1 MTSYPSMAAARPGDA
16 PAMPLLSRHR
26 TSKGF
31 HRYRE
36 RARAQLVS
44 LAWASVMVLGGKAWG
59 GADVAAS
66 TEWPL
71 RSGWELGFRTGVILP
86 GGDLVPGSKLSVGVG
101 VQFPLVIDVGY
112 RINELVS
119 VGAVGQIAF
128 GTLGSG
134 SCGSTDSCLDWNG
147 RVGAEV
153 QLHPLGRAGRLDP
166 WLGVGFGYEWQTYGD
181 SSETLTV
188 GGFDF
193 LNLDIG
199 IDFPVGKVHL
209 GPFFG
214 FTLGQFSQASDSGK
228 SNSID
233 DKALH
238 YWFCLGLKLT
248 VFP

>member
-1 MTSYPSMAAARPGDA
+1 MTANPWRGPRRGAAPVTQQA
-16 PAMPLLSRHR
+16 PRHR
-26 TSKGF
+26 KLRGF
-31 HRYRE
+31 RRHRE
-36 RARAQLVS
+36 RARLQILSVAC
-44 LAWASVMVLGGKAWG
+44 ATVMVLGGKAW
-59 GADVAAS
+59 AAEIATP

-71 RSGWELGFRTGVILP
+71 RSGWELGFRTGVIFP
-86 GGDLVPGSKLSVGVG
+86 GGDLVPGTQLSVGVG

-112 RINELVS
+112 RINELVF
-119 VGAVGQIAF
+119 VGVVGQIAL
-128 GTLGSG
+128 GTLGSA
-134 SCGSTDSCLDWNG
+134 SCGASDSCLEWNG

-166 WLGVGFGYEWQTYGD
+166 WLGVGFGYEWQNYHE

-188 GGFDF
+188 SGFDF
-193 LNLDIG
+193 LNLDVG
-199 IDFPVGKVHL
+199 LDFPVGKVHL

-214 FTLGQFSQASDSGK
+214 FTLGQFSHASDSGK

-238 YWFCLGLKLT
+238 YWFCLGLKVT

>member
-1 MTSYPSMAAARPGDA
+1 M
-16 PAMPLLSRHR
+16 
-26 TSKGF
+26 
-31 HRYRE
+31 
-36 RARAQLVS
+36 
-44 LAWASVMVLGGKAWG
+44 
-59 GADVAAS
+59 
-66 TEWPL
+66 
-71 RSGWELGFRTGVILP
+71 
-86 GGDLVPGSKLSVGVG
+86 PGSKLSVGVG
-101 VQFPLVIDVGY
+101 VQFPIVVDVGY
-112 RINELVS
+112 RLSEFVF
-119 VGAVGQIAF
+119 VGAVGQIAL

-134 SCGSTDSCLDWNG
+134 SCGPTDSCLEWNG

-166 WLGVGFGYEWQTYGD
+166 WFGVGFGYEWQTYQG

-188 GGFDF
+188 SGFDF
-193 LNLDIG
+193 LNVDVGL
-199 IDFPVGKVHL
+199 DFPVGKIHL

-214 FTLGQFSQASDSGK
+214 FTLGQFSHASDSGK

>member
-1 MTSYPSMAAARPGDA
+1 MTSKPSMAGARRSEA
-16 PAMPLLSRHR
+16 PVKRRGPRHQSPR
-26 TSKGF
+26 AF
-31 HRYRE
+31 HLHRQ
-36 RARAQLVS
+36 RARRQILW
-44 LAWASVMVLGGKAWG
+44 LACATAMVLGGKAW
-59 GADVAAS
+59 AAEAAPP

-71 RSGWELGFRTGVILP
+71 RSGWELGFRTGVIFP
-86 GGDLVPGSKLSVGVG
+86 GGDLVPGSNLSVGVG
-101 VQFPLVIDVGY
+101 VQFPIVVDVGY
-112 RINELVS
+112 RLSEFVF
-119 VGAVGQIAF
+119 VGAVGQIAL

-134 SCGSTDSCLDWNG
+134 SCGPSDSCLEWNG

-166 WLGVGFGYEWQTYGD
+166 WFGIGFGYEWQTYQD
-181 SSETLTV
+181 SSETVTAS
-188 GGFDF
+188 GFDF
-193 LNLDIG
+193 LNADVGL
-199 IDFPVGKVHL
+199 DFPVGKVHL

-214 FTLGQFSQASDSGK
+214 FTLGQFSQGSDSGG

>member
-1 MTSYPSMAAARPGDA
+1 MASHPSMAGARRGDA
-16 PAMPLLSRHR
+16 PVTQQALRPRVWW
-26 TSKGF
+26 GF
-31 HRYRE
+31 HRHRE
-36 RARAQLVS
+36 RVRLQLLS
-44 LAWASVMVLGGKAWG
+44 LACATVMVLGGKTWA
-59 GADVAAS
+59 AEVASS
-66 TEWPL
+66 TEWPPRL
-71 RSGWELGFRTGVILP
+71 GWELGFRTGVIFP

-112 RINELVS
+112 RISDIVF
-119 VGAVGQIAF
+119 VGAVGQIAL

-134 SCGSTDSCLDWNG
+134 SCGPTDSCLEWNG

-166 WLGVGFGYEWQTYGD
+166 WFGVGFGYEWQTYQD

-193 LNLDIG
+193 LNLDVG

-233 DKALH
+233 DKSLH